1 MSRRRSVLGSRS
13 NFNSRRG
20 MASPRGFLWFPA
32 ARCPILSRG
41 TSFKWPKNTST
52 WRLRGP
58 TKRKPK
64 STSVGIFRREART
77 HGGGT
82 KSAMIRAHRRIARS
96 TRVTAGMCAPAGLD
110 VPGKTNAPSSAP
122 SRQSTICCWPRPLF
136 FGCRADLFFP
146 FSPHQLNSSDY
157 LTGTTPP

>member
-110 VPGKTNAPSSAP
+110 VPGKTNKLLHHISTIDRSNLRFVVGRAPSFWIAML
-122 SRQSTICCWPRPLF
+122 TF
-136 FGCRADLFFP
+136 FSLTFFLS
-146 FSPHQLNSSDY
+146 FSF
-157 LTGTTPP
+157 TPIASV